1 MIVTQIPDGH
11 VWLRITRPHYTDPFD
26 PSFAQRR
33 GGRWNP
39 PGSWPTLYLNED
51 LATVHAQVRHLFT
64 GRGVE
69 PDDLDDDAP
78 IRLAACTLPGRQ
90 RVADVIT
97 DAGVDAVGLPSSY
110 PSDADGAQVP
120 HSITQQIGVQ
130 RASTTVF
137 AECGVARRRASGT
150 NWPGSRPIAPPPGP
164 SGGIRGRSPPGVT
177 RPPSPTSR
185 TPISET
191 SRNLDAERP
200 VPGIFRA
207 W

>member
-11 VWLRITRPHYTDPFD
+11 VWLRITRPHYADPFD

-51 LATVHAQVRHLFT
+51 LATVHAQVRHLFI

-97 DAGVDAVGLPSSY
+97 DAGVEAVGLPSSY
-110 PSDADGAQVP
+110 PSDADGVAGSALDHPGKSVP
-120 HSITQQIGVQ
+120 ACTRRGLRGVWC
-130 RASTTVF
+130 RSAAGVGHELAWFPADRSAARPVWRSPRPYGAWRTTVDLSAVTDPNRRNV
-137 AECGVARRRASGT
+137 AESG
-150 NWPGSRPIAPPPGP
+150 R
-164 SGGIRGRSPPGVT
+164 
-177 RPPSPTSR
+177 
-185 TPISET
+185 
-191 SRNLDAERP
+191 
-200 VPGIFRA
+200 
-207 W
+207 

>member
-1 MIVTQIPDGH
+1 MIVTHLPDGH

-97 DAGVDAVGLPSSY
+97 GAGVAAVGLPSSY

-120 HSITQQIGVQ
+120 HSITQQIGVSVHDHGL
-130 RASTTVF
+130 R
-137 AECGVARRRASGT
+137 GVWCRSAA
-150 NWPGSRPIAPPPGP
+150 
-164 SGGIRGRSPPGVT
+164 GIGHELAWFPADRS
-177 RPPSPTSR
+177 
-185 TPISET
+185 
-191 SRNLDAERP
+191 AARP
-200 VPGIFRA
+200 VWRHPRSFSTWRHAATVADIANPNLRNIAESGR
-207 W
+207 